1 MQLRN
6 SLFLGLA
13 FAIMQNPQA
22 HAFFGPSKDT
32 KTLQEDKSTQ
42 KDGAA
47 SDLDKKKEEQE
58 RIELENALDQA
69 RLAKELAALVA
80 EVERLRLE
88 KSLMTLKWEIEQEKN
103 QKAHEKEM
111 RELNQQQEK
120 LAAEAAISQAKVQQV
135 MEAFN
140 LTSAELHNKV
150 RLLKK
155 EAEGLQAEVE
165 QRNAKKKRAT
175 YADGG
180 AVYLK
185 EPLQKDGTLVIS
197 DRRID
202 FNGVVTPWK
211 ANYVTDRIQFFNNQ
225 NTNYPIFIVIGE
237 SPGGSLQAGWRIL
250 KAMEK
255 SQAPVY
261 VVVKGY
267 AASMAAVITTLAEK
281 SCAYPDAI
289 ILHHQPWVFLVGPYN
304 VKERK
309 ELHEQAQEVWNRIGG
324 RVAKKMGISL
334 KKLDKLLYEKSVRG
348 DWWEYADKA
357 KKLKWVDCIISG
369 IKDSSIRE
377 MPDPANY
384 TCGKYFKEYFGV
396 TAETAPTGGS
406 VVNLPALGA
415 PDFHYLYNPDN
426 RYQISSNK

>member
-6 SLFLGLA
+6 SFFLALA
-13 FAIMQNPQA
+13 FATMHNPKA
-22 HAFFGPSKDT
+22 HAFFGTSKDT
-32 KTLQEDKSTQ
+32 KTLQEDKITQ

-47 SDLDKKKEEQE
+47 SDLDKREQE
-58 RIELENALDQA
+58 RKSIELENALDQA
-69 RLAKELAALVA
+69 RLAKELAALTA
-80 EVERLRLE
+80 EVERLKLE

-150 RLLKK
+150 SLLKK

-165 QRNAKKKRAT
+165 QLNAKKKRAN

-225 NTNYPIFIVIGE
+225 NTNYPIFIVIE
-237 SPGGSLQAGWRIL
+237 DSPGGSVQAGFRIL

-261 VVVKGY
+261 VVVKGF

-281 SCAYPDAI
+281 SCAYPDAV
-289 ILHHQPWVFLVGPYN
+289 ILHHQPWTFMWGNVRETKEAYKFL
-304 VKERK
+304 E
-309 ELHEQAQEVWNRIGG
+309 EWWNRLGG
-324 RVAKKMGISL
+324 GVAKKMGISL
-334 KKLDKLLYEKSVRG
+334 KKLDKLLYEKSARG
-348 DWWEYADKA
+348 DWKEFADKA

-369 IKDSSIRE
+369 IKDSSVRE

-396 TAETAPTGGS
+396 TAETAPTGS
-406 VVNLPALGA
+406 VVNLPALG
-415 PDFHYLYNPDN
+415 PQDFYYLYNPDN

>member
-6 SLFLGLA
+6 SFFLALA
-13 FAIMQNPQA
+13 FATMHNPKA
-22 HAFFGPSKDT
+22 HAFFGTSKDT
-32 KTLQEDKSTQ
+32 KTLQEDKITQ

-47 SDLDKKKEEQE
+47 SDLDKREQE
-58 RIELENALDQA
+58 RKSIELENALDQA
-69 RLAKELAALVA
+69 RLAKELAALTA
-80 EVERLRLE
+80 EVERLKLE

-150 RLLKK
+150 SLLKK

-165 QRNAKKKRAT
+165 QLNAKKKRAN

-202 FNGVVTPWK
+202 FNGYISPWK

-225 NTNYPIFIVIGE
+225 NTNYPIFIVIE
-237 SPGGSLQAGWRIL
+237 DSPGGSVQAGFRIL

-261 VVVKGY
+261 VVVKGF
-267 AASMAAVITTLAEK
+267 AASMAAVITTLAEN
-281 SCAYPDAI
+281 SCAYPNAI
-289 ILHHQPWVFLVGPYN
+289 ILHHQPWTFMWGNVRETKEAYKFL
-304 VKERK
+304 E
-309 ELHEQAQEVWNRIGG
+309 EWWNRLGG
-324 RVAKKMGISL
+324 GVAKKMGISL
-334 KKLDKLLYEKSVRG
+334 KKLDKLLYEKSARG
-348 DWWEYADKA
+348 DWKEFADKA

-369 IKDSSIRE
+369 IKDSSVRE

-396 TAETAPTGGS
+396 TAETAPTGS
-406 VVNLPALGA
+406 VVNLPALG
-415 PDFHYLYNPDN
+415 PQDFYYLYNPDN

>member
-13 FAIMQNPQA
+13 FATMQNPQA
-22 HAFFGPSKDT
+22 HAFFGTSKDT

-42 KDGAA
+42 EDGAA
-47 SDLDKKKEEQE
+47 SDLDKREQE
-58 RIELENALDQA
+58 RKSIELENALDQA
-69 RLAKELAALVA
+69 RLAKELAALTA
-80 EVERLRLE
+80 EVERLKLE

-165 QRNAKKKRAT
+165 QLNAKKKRAN

-225 NTNYPIFIVIGE
+225 NTNYPIFIVIE
-237 SPGGSLQAGWRIL
+237 DSPGGSVQAGFRIL

-261 VVVKGY
+261 VVVKGF
-267 AASMAAVITTLAEK
+267 AASMAAVITTLAEN
-281 SCAYPDAI
+281 SCAYPNAI
-289 ILHHQPWVFLVGPYN
+289 ILHHQPWTFMRGNVRETKEAYKFL
-304 VKERK
+304 E
-309 ELHEQAQEVWNRIGG
+309 EWWNRLGG

-334 KKLDKLLYEKSVRG
+334 KKLDKLLYEKSARG
-348 DWWEYADKA
+348 DWKEFADKA

-369 IKDSSIRE
+369 IKDSSVRE

-406 VVNLPALGA
+406 VVNLPALG
-415 PDFHYLYNPDN
+415 PQDFYYLYNPDN
-426 RYQISSNK
+426 RYQISSSM